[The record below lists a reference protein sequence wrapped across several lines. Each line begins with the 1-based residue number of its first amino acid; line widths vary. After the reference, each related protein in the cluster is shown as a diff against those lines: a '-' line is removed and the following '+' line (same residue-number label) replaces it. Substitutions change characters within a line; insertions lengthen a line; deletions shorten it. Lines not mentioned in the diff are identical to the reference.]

1 MVAYVTRVTR
11 SGMLKALSE
20 DYVRTAR
27 AKGLPSRLVVWR
39 HALRN
44 VLIPVV
50 TVIGLYLGVLI
61 GNAVLTEIVFNR
73 PGLGKLIVTGAEP
86 ARLRAAPGPHGG
98 HRARHRS
105 RQHPHRPDLWS
116 RRSAGEDRMSAIATE
131 IATAPAPAV
140 IGAPSAWQRA
150 TRSGGLAVGVVLVVA
165 MVLVALLAPWISP
178 YDPDEQNVLMKLEP
192 PSWPSTSFGTDA
204 FGRDVLSRV
213 IWGARVSLFVGSVA
227 TLAGIL
233 IGTVI
238 GIISGYYG
246 GIVDKLITAA
256 TDILLSFPQLIMGL
270 ILVAV
275 LGPTLFNL
283 ILAIAITAVPA
294 FIRVARGSTLA
305 MKERD
310 FVDACRALGYGDL
323 RIMFLHVLPNIMDE
337 VVVMGSLWLAAAIR
351 TESTLAFIGL
361 GVPPPTAT
369 WGGIIREGFDN
380 LLDAPWLSIFPSLAI
395 LVVMIALNL
404 VGDGLR
410 DATDPRTPQ

>member
-1 MVAYVTRVTR
+1 M
-11 SGMLKALSE
+11 
-20 DYVRTAR
+20 
-27 AKGLPSRLVVWR
+27 
-39 HALRN
+39 
-44 VLIPVV
+44 
-50 TVIGLYLGVLI
+50 
-61 GNAVLTEIVFNR
+61 
-73 PGLGKLIVTGAEP
+73 
-86 ARLRAAPGPHGG
+86 
-98 HRARHRS
+98 
-105 RQHPHRPDLWS
+105 
-116 RRSAGEDRMSAIATE
+116 
-131 IATAPAPAV
+131 
-140 IGAPSAWQRA
+140 
-150 TRSGGLAVGVVLVVA
+150 LVVA
-165 MVLVALLAPWISP
+165 VVLVALLAPWVAP
-178 YDPDEQNVLMKLEP
+178 YDPDAQDVLMKLEP
-192 PSWPSTSFGTDA
+192 PTWEHLFGTDA

-213 IWGARVSLFVGSVA
+213 IWGARVSLFVGFVA

-233 IGTVI
+233 VGTVV
-238 GIISGYYG
+238 GIVSGYYG
-246 GIVDKLITAA
+246 GLVDKLVTAA

-283 ILAIAITAVPA
+283 ILAIAVTAVPA
-294 FIRVARGSTLA
+294 FVRVARGSTLA

-380 LLDAPWLSIFPSLAI
+380 LLDAPWLSIFPSIAI

-404 VGDGLR
+404 IGDGLR
-410 DATDPRTPQ
+410 DATDPRMPQ

>member
-1 MVAYVTRVTR
+1 
-11 SGMLKALSE
+11 
-20 DYVRTAR
+20 
-27 AKGLPSRLVVWR
+27 
-39 HALRN
+39 
-44 VLIPVV
+44 
-50 TVIGLYLGVLI
+50 
-61 GNAVLTEIVFNR
+61 
-73 PGLGKLIVTGAEP
+73 
-86 ARLRAAPGPHGG
+86 
-98 HRARHRS
+98 
-105 RQHPHRPDLWS
+105 
-116 RRSAGEDRMSAIATE
+116 MST
-131 IATAPAPAV
+131 ATAGTVALA
-140 IGAPSAWQRA
+140 APSAWKRA
-150 TRSGGLAVGVVLVVA
+150 TRSGGLVVGVALTLA
-165 MVLVALLAPWISP
+165 MVLVALFAPWIAP
-178 YDPDEQNVLMKLEP
+178 YDPDDQNVLLNLAA
-192 PSWPSTSFGTDA
+192 PSAEHPFGNDV

-213 IWGARVSLFVGSVA
+213 IWGSRVSLFVGSVA

-233 IGTVI
+233 VGTVV
-238 GIISGYYG
+238 GIVSGYYG
-246 GIVDKLITAA
+246 GLVDKLITAA

-275 LGPTLFNL
+275 LGPRLFNL

-310 FVDACRALGYGDL
+310 FVDACRALGFGDL

-395 LVVMIALNL
+395 LTVMIALNL

-410 DATDPRTPQ
+410 DATDPRAPQ

>member
-1 MVAYVTRVTR
+1 MSAAVA
-11 SGMLKALSE
+11 
-20 DYVRTAR
+20 
-27 AKGLPSRLVVWR
+27 
-39 HALRN
+39 
-44 VLIPVV
+44 PVV
-50 TVIGLYLGVLI
+50 
-61 GNAVLTEIVFNR
+61 A
-73 PGLGKLIVTGAEP
+73 
-86 ARLRAAPGPHGG
+86 AAPSGW
-98 HRARHRS
+98 R
-105 RQHPHRPDLWS
+105 
-116 RRSAGEDRMSAIATE
+116 
-131 IATAPAPAV
+131 
-140 IGAPSAWQRA
+140 RA
-150 TRSGGLAVGVVLVVA
+150 TRSGGLIAGLVLVVA
-165 MVLVALLAPWISP
+165 VVLVALLAPWVAP
-178 YDPDEQNVLMKLEP
+178 YDPDAQDVLMKLEP
-192 PSWPSTSFGTDA
+192 PTWQHLFGTDA

-213 IWGARVSLFVGSVA
+213 IWGARVSLFVGFVA

-233 IGTVI
+233 VGTVV
-238 GIISGYYG
+238 GIVSGYYG
-246 GIVDKLITAA
+246 GLVDKLVTAA

-283 ILAIAITAVPA
+283 ILAIAVTAVPA
-294 FIRVARGSTLA
+294 FVRVARGSTLA

-380 LLDAPWLSIFPSLAI
+380 LLDAPWLSIFPSIAI

-404 VGDGLR
+404 IGDGLR
-410 DATDPRTPQ
+410 DATDPRMPQ

>member
-1 MVAYVTRVTR
+1 MSATATVA
-11 SGMLKALSE
+11 A
-20 DYVRTAR
+20 
-27 AKGLPSRLVVWR
+27 P
-39 HALRN
+39 
-44 VLIPVV
+44 PVV
-50 TVIGLYLGVLI
+50 
-61 GNAVLTEIVFNR
+61 
-73 PGLGKLIVTGAEP
+73 
-86 ARLRAAPGPHGG
+86 
-98 HRARHRS
+98 
-105 RQHPHRPDLWS
+105 
-116 RRSAGEDRMSAIATE
+116 IA
-131 IATAPAPAV
+131 
-140 IGAPSAWQRA
+140 APSAWKRA
-150 TRSGGLAVGVVLVVA
+150 ARSGGLAVGLVLVVA
-165 MVLVALLAPWISP
+165 MALVALLAPWVAP
-178 YDPDEQNVLMKLEP
+178 YDPDAQDVLMKLEG
-192 PSWPSTSFGTDA
+192 PSAEHWFGTDA

-213 IWGARVSLFVGSVA
+213 IWGARVSLFVGTVA
-227 TLAGIL
+227 TLAGVL

-238 GIISGYYG
+238 GIVSGYYG

-256 TDILLSFPQLIMGL
+256 TDVLLSFPQLIMGL

-283 ILAIAITAVPA
+283 ILAITITAVPA

-310 FVDACRALGYGDL
+310 FVDACRALGFGDL

-404 VGDGLR
+404 IGDGLR
-410 DATDPRTPQ
+410 DATDPRAPQ

>member
-1 MVAYVTRVTR
+1 MSAVA
-11 SGMLKALSE
+11 SA
-20 DYVRTAR
+20 A
-27 AKGLPSRLVVWR
+27 A
-39 HALRN
+39 
-44 VLIPVV
+44 
-50 TVIGLYLGVLI
+50 
-61 GNAVLTEIVFNR
+61 
-73 PGLGKLIVTGAEP
+73 
-86 ARLRAAPGPHGG
+86 AAPV
-98 HRARHRS
+98 
-105 RQHPHRPDLWS
+105 
-116 RRSAGEDRMSAIATE
+116 AIA
-131 IATAPAPAV
+131 
-140 IGAPSAWQRA
+140 APSAWKRA
-150 TRSGGLAVGVVLVVA
+150 TRSGGLVIGIVLVIA
-165 MVLVALLAPWISP
+165 MVLIAICAPWIAP
-178 YDPDEQNVLMKLEP
+178 FDPDDQDVLMKLEP
-192 PSWPSTSFGTDA
+192 PSAAHLFGTDA

-227 TLAGIL
+227 TLAGII

-238 GIISGYYG
+238 GIISGYFG
-246 GIVDKLITAA
+246 GLVDKLITAA

-275 LGPTLFNL
+275 LGPSLFNL
-283 ILAIAITAVPA
+283 ILAIAITAIPA

-310 FVDACRALGYGDL
+310 FVDACRALGFGDL

-369 WGGIIREGFDN
+369 WGGIIRDGFDN

-395 LVVMIALNL
+395 LAVMIALNL
-404 VGDGLR
+404 IGDGLR